1 MSNYRKLL
9 VLQYL
14 DEVKKEYTIQEI
26 FSRLG
31 FEIELVNK
39 LLEEMFIE
47 ELLEYK
53 NDLITI
59 TKKGRKILNKVPN
72 NHMEIYEGNILI
84 HNILPKLKKYDI
96 YIPKNFNL

>member
-31 FEIELVNK
+31 FEIELGNK
-39 LLEEMFIE
+39 LLEEM
-47 ELLEYK
+47 
-53 NDLITI
+53 
-59 TKKGRKILNKVPN
+59 
-72 NHMEIYEGNILI
+72 
-84 HNILPKLKKYDI
+84 
-96 YIPKNFNL
+96 